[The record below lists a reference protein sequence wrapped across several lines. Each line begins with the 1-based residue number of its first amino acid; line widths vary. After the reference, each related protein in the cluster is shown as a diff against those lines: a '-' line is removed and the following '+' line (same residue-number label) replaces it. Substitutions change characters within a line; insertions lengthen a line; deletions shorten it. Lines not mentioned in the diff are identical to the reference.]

1 VALTP
6 RRIKARSP
14 GRWIT
19 LDPTSFHHRIGRRSR
34 TEEEGRYPQNDE
46 ILGYS
51 RPIGRA
57 AGKRDA

>member
-1 VALTP
+1 MIRPPFIIASADVP
-6 RRIKARSP
+6 
-14 GRWIT
+14 
-19 LDPTSFHHRIGRRSR
+19 
-34 TEEEGRYPQNDE
+34 EEEGRYPQNDE